1 VFGIIYLSSEVIFMK
16 VYETRDIIYGFIT
29 YDDWEREIINHP
41 VFQRLRRI
49 KQLSLTDMIYPGAN
63 HTRFEH
69 SLGVMHLSTLFY
81 DSIIKKREQF
91 LKEVLNFD
99 DAGFKRDKKII
110 RLAALLHDIGH
121 SPFSHA
127 GEELM
132 PYVPQGNSKYKE
144 GADKRF
150 SHEDYSIAIIKTF
163 FKDIIENHKG
173 NDNYGI
179 RVEDVTALLGDET
192 VKPKRS
198 HVWKNIISSQ
208 LDADRADYLLR
219 DSLHLGISYGIYDK
233 ERLVNTMSIATDPE
247 TYGTN
252 LAVEEGGWHVAES
265 LVIARYQMFAQVY
278 FHKTRRAFDYHIE
291 KALKEILSKHG
302 EKSGFFPLPDS
313 EENLKKYI
321 DYDDWKMYGLI
332 KEGLGGEHGKIILER
347 SHDKCVYQTSEV
359 PDETELDR
367 FEDLHNTFQNEISFV
382 DSSEKSWYK
391 TGKEDIFILCDS
403 NKKNE
408 KLEPLSKKSSIVRN
422 LQPIKQKRLYVKNE
436 SRLTVKEKIRKYLEG
451 KK

>member
-1 VFGIIYLSSEVIFMK
+1 MG

-49 KQLSLTDMIYPGAN
+49 KQLSLTDMVYPGAN

-69 SLGVMHLSTLFY
+69 SLGVMHLATLFY
-81 DSIIKKREQF
+81 DNIIKKRQRF
-91 LKEVLNFD
+91 LKEVLNFN
-99 DAGFKRDKKII
+99 DAGLERDRRII
-110 RLAALLHDIGH
+110 RFAALLHDIGH

-132 PYVPQGNSKYKE
+132 PFIPQGNPKYEEEK
-144 GADKRF
+144 DKRF

-163 FKDIIENHKG
+163 FKDIIENHEA
-173 NDNYGI
+173 NDNFGI
-179 RVEDVTALLGDET
+179 RIEDVTALIGDET
-192 VKPKRS
+192 IKPKRS

-233 ERLVNTMSIATDPE
+233 DRLINTMSIATDQE

-252 LAVEEGGWHVAES
+252 LVVEEGGWHVAES

-278 FHKTRRAFDYHIE
+278 YHKTRRAYDHHIE
-291 KALKEILSKHG
+291 NALKEILSKHG
-302 EKSGFFPLPDS
+302 EKTGFFPLPDS
-313 EENLKKYI
+313 VDNLKKYI
-321 DYDDWKMYGLI
+321 DYDDWKMYGLL
-332 KEGLGGEHGKIILER
+332 KEELGGEHGKIILER
-347 SHDKCVYQTSEV
+347 THDKCVYQTSEV
-359 PDETELDR
+359 PDEFELDR
-367 FEDLHNTFQNEISFV
+367 FKDVCDAFKSEISFD

-391 TGKEDIFILCDS
+391 TGKEDILILCDPGE
-403 NKKNE
+403 NDE
-408 KLEPLSKKSSIVRN
+408 RLEPLSRKSSIVRTM
-422 LQPIKQKRLYVKNE
+422 QPIKQKRLYVKNGAK
-436 SRLTVKEKIRKYLEG
+436 RIIKGKIIKYLEG
-451 KK
+451 KGKK

>member
-1 VFGIIYLSSEVIFMK
+1 MG

-49 KQLSLTDMIYPGAN
+49 KQLSLTDMVYPGAN

-69 SLGVMHLSTLFY
+69 SLGVMHLATLFY
-81 DSIIKKREQF
+81 DNIIKKRQRF
-91 LKEVLNFD
+91 LKEVLNFN
-99 DAGFKRDKKII
+99 DAGLERDRRSI
-110 RLAALLHDIGH
+110 RFAALLHDIGH

-132 PYVPQGNSKYKE
+132 PFIPQGNPKYEEEK
-144 GADKRF
+144 DKRF

-163 FKDIIENHKG
+163 FKNIIENHKA
-173 NDNYGI
+173 NDNFGI
-179 RVEDVTALLGDET
+179 RIEDVTALIGDET

-233 ERLVNTMSIATDPE
+233 DRLINTMSIATDQE

-252 LAVEEGGWHVAES
+252 LVVEEGGWHVAES

-278 FHKTRRAFDYHIE
+278 FHKTRRAYDHHIE
-291 KALKEILSKHG
+291 NALKEILSKHG
-302 EKSGFFPLPDS
+302 EKTGFFPLPDS
-313 EENLKKYI
+313 IDNLKKYI
-321 DYDDWKMYGLI
+321 DYDDWKMYGLL
-332 KEGLGGEHGKIILER
+332 KEGLGGEHGEIILER
-347 SHDKCVYQTSEV
+347 THDKCVYQTSEV
-359 PDETELDR
+359 PDESELDK
-367 FEDLHNTFQNEISFV
+367 FKDVCDAFKSEISFD

-391 TGKEDIFILCDS
+391 TGKEDILILCDPD
-403 NKKNE
+403 E
-408 KLEPLSKKSSIVRN
+408 KDERLEPLSRKSSIVRTM
-422 LQPIKQKRLYVKNE
+422 QPIKQKRLYVKNGAK
-436 SRLTVKEKIRKYLEG
+436 RIIKGKIIKYLEG
-451 KK
+451 KGKK